1 MPSNGQS
8 KMEMDYLEL
17 IQKIFRNKRRLLLF
31 TFGGLVIGILIASTS
46 PKEYTS
52 SSLVILEEADGGAQL
67 GQMGALVGLA
77 GITLPQM
84 QGDQAVLSSE
94 LFPDVIHSRDFL
106 LSIMKES
113 FYFHTMGKEMTL
125 EEYYLEEKPGN
136 IVKKTIDYVFSIPA
150 IVIGLFS
157 SQEIVISSDETSPN
171 KEEEVLPYVLVSSS
185 EIFAMGQLKS
195 RILIED
201 KMKLLELKV
210 SMPEALVAA
219 KVNAIV
225 FQRLIDYVTNYK
237 TAKQKVNLEFIA
249 ERVIEAED
257 KFQQAQMKLASYR
270 DSNQGMIS
278 RRAMTKE
285 EQLQFEFN
293 IAFNIYNSMKQELEQ
308 ATIQLKKDTP
318 IFTVMEKAS
327 IPLGPSK
334 PNKPLIIVFSL
345 FLGFFVGVLFSL
357 YRILLS
363 LYVK

>member
-1 MPSNGQS
+1 MPSNDQS
-8 KMEMDYLEL
+8 KLEMDYLEL
-17 IQKIFRNKRRLLLF
+17 IRKIFINKRRLLLF
-31 TFGGLVIGILIASTS
+31 TLAGLIIGVLIASTS

-52 SSLVILEEADGGAQL
+52 SSLVIIEEADGSGQM

-84 QGDQAVLSSE
+84 QGDLAVLSSE

-106 LSIMKES
+106 LGIMKES
-113 FYFHTMGKEMTL
+113 FFFHTKGKEMTL

-136 IVKKTIDYVFSIPA
+136 IVKKTIDYIFNIPA
-150 IVIGLFS
+150 MIIGLFS
-157 SQEIVISSDETSPN
+157 SQEMAVTADESNPDN
-171 KEEEVLPYVLVSSS
+171 EAEVLPYVLVSSS

-225 FQRLIDYVTNYK
+225 FERLIDYVTDYK
-237 TAKQKVNLEFIA
+237 TAKQKVNLEFIE
-249 ERVIEAED
+249 ERVAEAEE
-257 KFQQAQMKLASYR
+257 KFQQAQMTLASYR

-334 PNKPLIIVFSL
+334 PNKPLIIIFSL
-345 FLGFFVGVLFSL
+345 FLGFFVGILFSI

-363 LYVK
+363 LYIK